1 MRIYISGPITGTSD
15 YLLRFEAA
23 EKLLKK
29 RFPLAEIINPAE
41 VCRSLPESFSH
52 ADYMDI
58 CLTLLKKCEKLYLM
72 NGWQRSEGCR
82 EEWAFFMNPRREIE
96 HTGADIIKE
105 TELRTLQEI
114 FCDDYCRFP
123 REGEDFDPDSACY
136 TCPLDQLEV
145 RR

>member
-1 MRIYISGPITGTSD
+1 MRIYISGPITGTTD

-29 RFPLAEIINPAE
+29 RFPMAEIINPAE

-58 CLTLLKKCEKLYLM
+58 CLALLKKCEKLYLM
-72 NGWQRSEGCR
+72 NGWERSEGCR
-82 EEWAFFMNPRREIE
+82 EEWSFFMFSLREMP
-96 HTGADIIKE
+96 HTAADIIRE
-105 TELRTLQEI
+105 NELRTLQEV

-123 REGEDFDPDSACY
+123 REGEDFDPDSACAA
-136 TCPLDQLEV
+136 CPLEQLEV

>member
-15 YLLRFEAA
+15 CLLRFEAA
-23 EKLLKK
+23 EKLLRK

-41 VCRSLPESFSH
+41 VCRSLPKSFSH

-72 NGWQRSEGCR
+72 NGWERSEGCR
-82 EEWAFFMNPRREIE
+82 EEWSFFVHLRQQKV
-96 HTGADIIKE
+96 HTGADIIREK
-105 TELRTLQEI
+105 ELRTLHEI

-123 REGEDFDPDSACY
+123 REGEDFDSDSACAA
-136 TCPLDQLEV
+136 CPLDQLEV

>member
-1 MRIYISGPITGTSD
+1 MRIYISGPITGTMD
-15 YLLRFEAA
+15 YIPRFEAA
-23 EKLLKK
+23 KKRLKK

-58 CLTLLKKCEKLYLM
+58 CLTLLNKCEKLYLM
-72 NGWQRSEGCR
+72 SGWERSEGCR
-82 EEWAFFMNPRREIE
+82 EELGHFMNPKFR
-96 HTGADIIKE
+96 HTGVDLIQEKD
-105 TELRTLQEI
+105 LRTLHEV

-123 REGEDFDPDSACY
+123 REGEVFDLNSACAA
-136 TCPLDQLEV
+136 CPLDQLEV

>member
-1 MRIYISGPITGTSD
+1 MRIYISGPITGTTD

-29 RFPLAEIINPAE
+29 RFPQAEIINPAE

-72 NGWQRSEGCR
+72 NGWERSEGCR
-82 EEWAFFMNPRREIE
+82 EECGFFMYPRRQKV

-105 TELRTLQEI
+105 TELRTLHEI

-123 REGEDFDPDSACY
+123 REGEGFDPDSACY